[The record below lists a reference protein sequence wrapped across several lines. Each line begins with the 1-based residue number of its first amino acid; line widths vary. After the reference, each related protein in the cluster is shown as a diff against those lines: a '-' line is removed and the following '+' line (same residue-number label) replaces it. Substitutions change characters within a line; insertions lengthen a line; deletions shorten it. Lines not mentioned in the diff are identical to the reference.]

1 MKKIIKMSLF
11 VLLVSTLFVAC
22 LKDKDYEDGKYGIK
36 DVENGAQII
45 ELPQAAVELNIS
57 AVDPLP
63 AIEDI
68 TKLIEVNLAYGKPA
82 SEDITVTLVP
92 NNTIITD
99 YNTKNSTS
107 YELMP
112 TNTYQ
117 FVNPG
122 ALSVTIPKG
131 SQRGYVAM
139 RVNKANFD
147 LSKVYALGFSIAT
160 VSPANK
166 YIINQNFKNIL
177 VSVQVKNKYDGAYTV
192 TGIHNRPGVGVDF
205 PYKDVDVEMH
215 TTGASSVRF
224 YFNAVNSYGHPI
236 GTGPGTL
243 SWYGAAIGPNLTID
257 PNTNLITA
265 ANNLGGATVI
275 SLDPSVTTHRVK
287 WNTATN
293 KPDSI
298 FVTWRYNNNQDRR
311 FFDTLAYVGPR

>member
-1 MKKIIKMSLF
+1 MKKIIKMSLLLLF
-11 VLLVSTLFVAC
+11 VSISFVAC
-22 LKDKDYEDGKYGIK
+22 LKDKDYEDGKNGIPN
-36 DVENGAQII
+36 VENGAQII

-63 AIEDI
+63 ATEDI
-68 TKLIEVNLAYGKPA
+68 TKLIEINLAYGKPA
-82 SEDITVTLVP
+82 EEDITVTLIP

-112 TNTYQ
+112 PNTYQ
-117 FVNPG
+117 FINPG

-131 SQRGYVAM
+131 AQRGYVAM
-139 RVNKANFD
+139 KVNKGNFD

-160 VSPANK
+160 VSPAGK
-166 YIINQNFKNIL
+166 YIISENFRKVL

-205 PYKDVDVEMH
+205 PYNDVDIEMH

-224 YFNAVNSYGHPI
+224 YFNAANSYGHPL

-243 SWYGAAIGPNLTID
+243 SWYGAAIGPNITMD
-257 PNTNLITA
+257 PATNIITG
-265 ANNLGGATVI
+265 ANNLGGATPI
-275 SLDPSVTTHRVK
+275 SLDPSVNTHRVT
-287 WNTATN
+287 WNAATN
-293 KPDSI
+293 KPDKI
-298 FVTWRYNNNQDRR
+298 YVTWRYNANQDRR
-311 FFDTLAYVGPR
+311 FFDTLTYVGPR